1 MTKLERELKRR
12 EERRINSLNKV
23 ENDLAE
29 DALKVLWDVVLVL
42 IGIVLG
48 VYLSESRV
56 QAATSVSIPP
66 RCEYVG
72 VMPTEPQKGAEPPT
86 AVNGTQV
93 ATMPDAEMVEAIG
106 ERWESLGVFRCT
118 AYCGCCQ
125 CNGKW
130 YGQPSASG
138 APLQEGVTVA
148 IDKRLIP
155 FFSTLNIDGVGVRVA
170 HDTGRRIK
178 GKCIDV
184 YIPNHAIA
192 SAFGIQYHEVWI
204 LRKGE

>member
-23 ENDLAE
+23 ETDLAE

-106 ERWESLGVFRCT
+106 TRWERL
-118 AYCGCCQ
+118 
-125 CNGKW
+125 GKW
-130 YGQPSASG
+130 KLTFYCACRTCSGKWGRRTSSG
-138 APLQEGVTVA
+138 ATCQEGVTVA
-148 IDKRLIP
+148 CAILPPGTVIK
-155 FFSTLNIDGVGVRVA
+155 IDGYGERIVQ
-170 HDTGRRIK
+170 DTGAGVS
-178 GKCIDV
+178 GKHLDV
-184 YIPNHAIA
+184 FMESH
-192 SAFGIQYHEVWI
+192 SECLRHGIQYREVWV
-204 LRKGE
+204 KK